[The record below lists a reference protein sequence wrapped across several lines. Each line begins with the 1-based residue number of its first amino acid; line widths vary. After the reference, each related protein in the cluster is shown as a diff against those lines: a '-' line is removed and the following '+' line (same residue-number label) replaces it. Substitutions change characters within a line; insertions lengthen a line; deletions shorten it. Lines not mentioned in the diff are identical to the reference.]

1 MNKISFNE
9 TYDIICHLDRKL
21 YNKIPKDFIKFI
33 EQNIDYNY
41 KVNIDYSKSINE
53 QKLQRDTRVL
63 LSLIYRDYLCS
74 LDEKNRLIQE
84 DKLKLIELKDKKRK
98 KYDSNNLFRNSNT
111 KKDKIFQNE
120 NSNKEMQVLKN
131 NWFFFIKRFFR
142 KIKDFFYKK

>member
-131 NWFFFIKRFFR
+131 NWFFFIKRFF
-142 KIKDFFYKK
+142 